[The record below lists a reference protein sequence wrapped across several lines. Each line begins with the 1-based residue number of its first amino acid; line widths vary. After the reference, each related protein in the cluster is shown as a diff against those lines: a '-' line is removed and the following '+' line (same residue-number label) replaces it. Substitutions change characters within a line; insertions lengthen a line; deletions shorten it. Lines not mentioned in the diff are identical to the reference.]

1 MTREANPITTENLR
15 RVLSESSSVLSF
27 RAMKPMPPER
37 WTRISELYHHAL
49 ELPSSDVAAYLAGK
63 CGPDAELRA
72 KVEDLL
78 READE
83 THSLVALPVA
93 MPAGLTAGAQLGH
106 YEILA
111 KLGEGG
117 MGVVYK
123 AVDRRLGRT
132 VALKVLLLHHSAGA
146 DRHRFAREA
155 QSASAL
161 HHPNIVTIYEYNTDF
176 AQDFIAMEYV
186 EGATLA
192 KVLERQSASFSQLL
206 DYARQTA
213 AALAKAHAAGIVH
226 RDLKPGNIMV
236 TPEGVVKV
244 LDFGIA
250 KQTTLVPHE
259 DDATV
264 TLALTQVGAVLGTP
278 AYMSPE
284 QAIGEPVDAR
294 SDIFSFGV
302 LLYEIT
308 AGRRPFQGKNAQAT
322 LNQVATLQPP
332 PAREARPTSPR
343 TLSTLIGQCLE
354 KSREHRLQSM
364 QEAADRLSGIIQT
377 MGDRPAASRRGWLG
391 VAALVLV
398 ASPTAWYFW
407 PRPAE
412 RTLTYRIE
420 AQKPGGDVYPAASN
434 TGFRGGEKF
443 RLVLEA
449 PQAGHL
455 YLLSDGPGA
464 NGAPSLFVLHPR
476 TPGVTPANQAT
487 VTGWFVFDQ
496 NPGTERLW
504 LVWAAVPVPELEKAV
519 RAAVQAR
526 LDDTALTKTIRQK
539 LAEWRPAITTR
550 EAGGQGVQLRTASPV
565 LAEAVELQH
574 R

>member
-1 MTREANPITTENLR
+1 
-15 RVLSESSSVLSF
+15 
-27 RAMKPMPPER
+27 MKPLPPDR
-37 WTRISELYHHAL
+37 WARISELYHHAL
-49 ELPSSDVAAYLAGK
+49 ELPPAEVPAYLAAQ

-72 KVEDLL
+72 KVEELL

-83 THSLVALPVA
+83 THSLVALPMVA
-93 MPAGLTAGAQLGH
+93 PSGLAPGAHLGH

-132 VALKVLLLHHSAGA
+132 VALKVLLLHHATEQ

-155 QSASAL
+155 QAASAL

-186 EGATLA
+186 EGMTLA
-192 KVLERQSASFSQLL
+192 KVLEKKSAHFAQLL

-322 LNQVATLQPP
+322 LNQVATLQPAP
-332 PAREARPTSPR
+332 VREARPTSPR
-343 TLSTLIGQCLE
+343 TLGTLIGQCLE
-354 KSREHRLQSM
+354 KSREQRLQSM
-364 QEAADRLSGIIQT
+364 QEAAEQLGGIIQ
-377 MGDRPAASRRGWLG
+377 GLDRPPASRRWWLLLL
-391 VAALVLV
+391 ALLPV
-398 ASPTAWYFW
+398 AWYF
-407 PRPAE
+407 RPAPE
-412 RTLTYRIE
+412 LRTLTYAIE
-420 AQKPGGDVYPAASN
+420 SDPPSANGVY
-434 TGFRGGEKF
+434 RGGGKF
-443 RLVLEA
+443 RLRLTS
-449 PQAGHL
+449 PQSGHL
-455 YLLSDGPGA
+455 YLLSDGPDQTGT
-464 NGAPSLFVLHPR
+464 PRLFVLQ
-476 TPGVTPANQAT
+476 PGSRPKPNETT

-504 LVWAAVPVPELEKAV
+504 LVWAGEPVPELDQAV
-519 RAAVQAR
+519 RVAVRAR
-526 LDDTALTKTIRQK
+526 LDDPPLTQTLRTL
-539 LAEWRPAITTR
+539 LAAWRPAITTR
-550 EAGGQGVQLRTASPV
+550 EAGAWGIRLRTAAPV

-574 R
+574 Q